1 MRNEWSDET
10 QRGVARVGSEVMEM
24 DLWYGLLIEE
34 MADLEDER
42 PPRAQPAGDDSERV
56 VQASKTERLDTRCCE

>member
-1 MRNEWSDET
+1 
-10 QRGVARVGSEVMEM
+10 MEM

-42 PPRAQPAGDDSERV
+42 PSRAKVAADDAER
-56 VQASKTERLDTRCCE
+56 VQASKIERLETMRSE